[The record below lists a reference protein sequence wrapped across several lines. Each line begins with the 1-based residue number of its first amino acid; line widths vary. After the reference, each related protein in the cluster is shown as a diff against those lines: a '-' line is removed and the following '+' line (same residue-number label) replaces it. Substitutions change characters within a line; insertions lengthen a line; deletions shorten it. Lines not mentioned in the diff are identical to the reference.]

1 AFLINMGGE
10 VGLILGLG
18 LIFSTFGSFRFAEV
32 FPQVAAAP
40 QGTVTAIALLLLVA
54 ATAKSAQLPL
64 HTWLPD
70 AMEGPTP
77 VSALIHAATM
87 VTAGVYLVA
96 RAFPLYEAS
105 GVAMQAVALV
115 GAASALYGALSAL
128 GQTDIKR
135 VLAYSTMSQ
144 IGYMILSA
152 GIGAYE
158 AALFHFLTH
167 AFFKAL
173 LFLAAGM
180 VIHHLGGEQDIRKM
194 GGLGARMPFAYGAFL
209 VGTLALA
216 GAPPLAGFFS
226 KDEILV
232 DLLVGGH
239 SGYWVLGLAVAA
251 LTAFYMFRALALVFT
266 GPTAEEA
273 RAAEGGRSKGK
284 GHSRAAAGAAGSSSQ
299 CSVEPVDEDDMRMAG
314 PVAVLMALSVAGG

>member
-1 AFLINMGGE
+1 
-10 VGLILGLG
+10 
-18 LIFSTFGSFRFAEV
+18 
-32 FPQVAAAP
+32 
-40 QGTVTAIALLLLVA
+40 
-54 ATAKSAQLPL
+54 AQLPL

-96 RAFPLYEAS
+96 RAFPLYEAG

-144 IGYMILSA
+144 VGYMVLSA
-152 GIGAYE
+152 GVGAYE
-158 AALFHFLTH
+158 AALFHFFTH

-180 VIHHLGGEQDIRKM
+180 VIHHLGGEQDILRM
-194 GGLGARMPFAYGAFL
+194 GGLGRRMPFPYWTFLIGA
-209 VGTLALA
+209 LALA

-232 DLLVGGH
+232 DLLLAGER
-239 SGYWVLGLAVAA
+239 GYWTLG
-251 LTAFYMFRALALVFT
+251 
-266 GPTAEEA
+266 
-273 RAAEGGRSKGK
+273 
-284 GHSRAAAGAAGSSSQ
+284 
-299 CSVEPVDEDDMRMAG
+299 
-314 PVAVLMALSVAGG
+314 